1 MHAQITPFYVVLNQN
16 AKTDLVFY
24 DDGGIDVLTI
34 IQLMIRN
41 EVNRGQKSHAM
52 LNHKSNFGSK
62 IHWESVCIGITCLT
76 NFYELVW
83 FVQFQSQYF

>member
-24 DDGGIDVLTI
+24 DDVDGGIDVLTI

-41 EVNRGQKSHAM
+41 EVNRGQKSHA
-52 LNHKSNFGSK
+52 KS
-62 IHWESVCIGITCLT
+62 
-76 NFYELVW
+76 
-83 FVQFQSQYF
+83 